1 MSAYDDFLNFFKMHN
16 KERLD
21 GLSESYFAA
30 MTPDERTMA
39 FNFLLNMLQ
48 KGGAEESIHGLFMAD
63 ESHAFGAV
71 SELLKSAT
79 LRDEAEIAVAW
90 NLYRIAPDDALIKIF
105 IKHFSNPSAELRGK
119 AAYYAPS
126 QHLTEE
132 LKPGLREMIRTE
144 TDTLALIHAVT
155 KLLKCYGVTR
165 ESVPKKEFSRYYIG
179 LCSEEMHMK
188 ERTFKE
194 LDELGG

>member
-21 GLSESYFAA
+21 GLSESYFTA

-39 FNFLLNMLQ
+39 FNYLLNILQ
-48 KGGAEESIHGLFMAD
+48 KGGTEESIHGLFMAD
-63 ESHAFGAV
+63 ESRAFEAI
-71 SELLKSAT
+71 SDLLKRGT
-79 LRDEAEIAVAW
+79 LRDEAEIAAAW
-90 NLYRIAPDDALIKIF
+90 NLYRIIPDDALIKIF
-105 IKHFSNPSAELRGK
+105 IRHFSNPVAEIRGK
-119 AAYYAPS
+119 AAYYVPS

-132 LKPGLREMIRTE
+132 LKFGLRGMIRTE

-155 KLLKCYGVTR
+155 KLLECYGVTR

-194 LDELGG
+194 LDELVG